1 MIWICCSVDQ
11 SLEVPTGNQ
20 GVVDTSQSRVMFSVV
35 HGRTSS
41 TAVSRTDTDS
51 TGWLGNTG
59 TWLAERAVVI

>member
-41 TAVSRTDTDS
+41 TAVSNGQIPIVLVRKHRNMVS
-51 TGWLGNTG
+51 
-59 TWLAERAVVI
+59 